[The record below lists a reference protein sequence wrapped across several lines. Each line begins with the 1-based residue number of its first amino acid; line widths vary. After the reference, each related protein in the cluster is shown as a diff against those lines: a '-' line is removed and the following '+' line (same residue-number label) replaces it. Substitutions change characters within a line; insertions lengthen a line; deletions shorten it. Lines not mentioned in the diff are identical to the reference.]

1 MPHSM
6 NELFL
11 SVVDAIVD
19 GFGNAVGWILIGILA
34 FLADTYRRILQN
46 AKEIDQLDTY
56 LTGDDEDPS
65 QPGLLSEVSETRQD
79 IRELRNRMDDHHRQ
93 TERKLDQLL
102 DSDREGGEE

>member
-1 MPHSM
+1 M
-6 NELFL
+6 NELIL
-11 SVVDAIVD
+11 SVVDALVD
-19 GFGNAVGWILIGILA
+19 GLGNAVGWILIGVMV

-102 DSDREGGEE
+102 DNEREGGE